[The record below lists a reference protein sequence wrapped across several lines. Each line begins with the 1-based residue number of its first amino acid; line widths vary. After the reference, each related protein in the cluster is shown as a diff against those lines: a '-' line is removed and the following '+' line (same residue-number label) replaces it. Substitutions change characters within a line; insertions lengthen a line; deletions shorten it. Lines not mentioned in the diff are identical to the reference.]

1 MIRIAIVDDEKVIR
15 EQIKKLVEKKQID
28 CEIDTYGTGEDLL
41 KADSVYDIIFLDI
54 QMDGMNGI
62 DTARALRQ
70 KADNTVLIF
79 ITGVKEYVFD
89 AFDVAAFH
97 YLIKPIEENKFW
109 EVCDR
114 AVLAVTKKKQ
124 NPSGQIFIKTRSQSI
139 TLDQSNVLYIESRA
153 KKVEIHTKTNIV
165 EAYAA
170 ISELEKQL
178 VGSFYRCHRGYLVN
192 MAFIAGY
199 ADYSSVTSKQ
209 AEKKATETT
218 SANNGVVYEKS
229 EPASTNKATYSINKM
244 SDADRA
250 ALVKQLKA
258 DQASREQQLT
268 SLVHKMMSGQ
278 AKTYGQATDMW
289 KFLASG
295 DYTVDAATKAQAQKD
310 ISEDGY
316 WGVKQTSQRLFDFAC
331 ALAGD
336 DVDKMKEMQAAVEKG
351 FKQATGAW
359 GRELPS
365 ICKDTFDATN
375 KLFDDYYAS
384 KEEQTE

>member
-15 EQIKKLVEKKQID
+15 EQIKKLVEKKQND

-54 QMDGMNGI
+54 QMNGMNGI

-79 ITGVKEYVFD
+79 ITSVKEYVFD

-192 MAFIAGY
+192 MAFIAAY
-199 ADYSSVTSKQ
+199 ENDSITL
-209 AEKKATETT
+209 
-218 SANNGVVYEKS
+218 NNGETIILSKDKYSEFVKVYMR
-229 EPASTNKATYSINKM
+229 Y
-244 SDADRA
+244 
-250 ALVKQLKA
+250 LKNGGGIF
-258 DQASREQQLT
+258 
-268 SLVHKMMSGQ
+268 V
-278 AKTYGQATDMW
+278 
-289 KFLASG
+289 
-295 DYTVDAATKAQAQKD
+295 
-310 ISEDGY
+310 
-316 WGVKQTSQRLFDFAC
+316 
-331 ALAGD
+331 
-336 DVDKMKEMQAAVEKG
+336 
-351 FKQATGAW
+351 
-359 GRELPS
+359 
-365 ICKDTFDATN
+365 
-375 KLFDDYYAS
+375 
-384 KEEQTE
+384 

>member
-1 MIRIAIVDDEKVIR
+1 MI
-15 EQIKKLVEKKQID
+15 EKKQTD

-54 QMDGMNGI
+54 QMKGMNGI
-62 DTARALRQ
+62 ETAKALRQ

-89 AFDVAAFH
+89 AFDVSAFH

-114 AVLAVTKKKQ
+114 AVLEVTKKKQ

-139 TLDQSNVLYIESRA
+139 TLEQSDVMYIESRA

-199 ADYSSVTSKQ
+199 ENDSITL
-209 AEKKATETT
+209 
-218 SANNGVVYEKS
+218 NNGETIILSKDKYSEFVKVYMR
-229 EPASTNKATYSINKM
+229 Y
-244 SDADRA
+244 
-250 ALVKQLKA
+250 LKNGGGIF
-258 DQASREQQLT
+258 
-268 SLVHKMMSGQ
+268 V
-278 AKTYGQATDMW
+278 
-289 KFLASG
+289 
-295 DYTVDAATKAQAQKD
+295 
-310 ISEDGY
+310 
-316 WGVKQTSQRLFDFAC
+316 
-331 ALAGD
+331 
-336 DVDKMKEMQAAVEKG
+336 
-351 FKQATGAW
+351 
-359 GRELPS
+359 
-365 ICKDTFDATN
+365 
-375 KLFDDYYAS
+375 
-384 KEEQTE
+384 

>member
-79 ITGVKEYVFD
+79 ITSVKEYVFD
-89 AFDVAAFH
+89 AFDVATFH

-114 AVLAVTKKKQ
+114 AVLEVTKKKQ

-139 TLDQSNVLYIESRA
+139 TLEQSDVLYIESRA

-199 ADYSSVTSKQ
+199 ENDSITL
-209 AEKKATETT
+209 
-218 SANNGVVYEKS
+218 NNGETIILSKDKYSEFVKVYMR
-229 EPASTNKATYSINKM
+229 Y
-244 SDADRA
+244 
-250 ALVKQLKA
+250 LKNGGGIF
-258 DQASREQQLT
+258 
-268 SLVHKMMSGQ
+268 V
-278 AKTYGQATDMW
+278 
-289 KFLASG
+289 
-295 DYTVDAATKAQAQKD
+295 
-310 ISEDGY
+310 
-316 WGVKQTSQRLFDFAC
+316 
-331 ALAGD
+331 
-336 DVDKMKEMQAAVEKG
+336 
-351 FKQATGAW
+351 
-359 GRELPS
+359 
-365 ICKDTFDATN
+365 
-375 KLFDDYYAS
+375 
-384 KEEQTE
+384 

>member
-15 EQIKKLVEKKQID
+15 EQIKKLVEKKQND

-54 QMDGMNGI
+54 QMNGMNGI

-199 ADYSSVTSKQ
+199 ENDSITLNNEETIILSKDKYSEFVKVYMRYL
-209 AEKKATETT
+209 K
-218 SANNGVVYEKS
+218 NGGGIFV
-229 EPASTNKATYSINKM
+229 
-244 SDADRA
+244 
-250 ALVKQLKA
+250 
-258 DQASREQQLT
+258 
-268 SLVHKMMSGQ
+268 
-278 AKTYGQATDMW
+278 
-289 KFLASG
+289 
-295 DYTVDAATKAQAQKD
+295 
-310 ISEDGY
+310 
-316 WGVKQTSQRLFDFAC
+316 
-331 ALAGD
+331 
-336 DVDKMKEMQAAVEKG
+336 
-351 FKQATGAW
+351 
-359 GRELPS
+359 
-365 ICKDTFDATN
+365 
-375 KLFDDYYAS
+375 
-384 KEEQTE
+384 

>member
-41 KADSVYDIIFLDI
+41 KADSVYEIVFLDI
-54 QMDGMNGI
+54 QMEGMNGI
-62 DTARALRQ
+62 ETAKALRQ

-97 YLIKPIEENKFW
+97 YLIKPIEEKKFW

-114 AVLAVTKKKQ
+114 AVLEVTKKKQ

-139 TLDQSNVLYIESRA
+139 TLEQSDVLYIESRA

-192 MAFIAGY
+192 MAFIMEYGN
-199 ADYSSVTSKQ
+199 DSITLHNGETIILSKDKYSEFVKVYMRYL
-209 AEKKATETT
+209 K
-218 SANNGVVYEKS
+218 NGGGIFV
-229 EPASTNKATYSINKM
+229 
-244 SDADRA
+244 
-250 ALVKQLKA
+250 
-258 DQASREQQLT
+258 
-268 SLVHKMMSGQ
+268 
-278 AKTYGQATDMW
+278 
-289 KFLASG
+289 
-295 DYTVDAATKAQAQKD
+295 
-310 ISEDGY
+310 
-316 WGVKQTSQRLFDFAC
+316 
-331 ALAGD
+331 
-336 DVDKMKEMQAAVEKG
+336 
-351 FKQATGAW
+351 
-359 GRELPS
+359 
-365 ICKDTFDATN
+365 
-375 KLFDDYYAS
+375 
-384 KEEQTE
+384 

>member
-15 EQIKKLVEKKQID
+15 EQIKKLIEKKQTD

-178 VGSFYRCHRGYLVN
+178 VGSFYRCHRVYLVN

-199 ADYSSVTSKQ
+199 ENASITL
-209 AEKKATETT
+209 
-218 SANNGVVYEKS
+218 NNGETIILSKDKYSEFVKVYMR
-229 EPASTNKATYSINKM
+229 Y
-244 SDADRA
+244 
-250 ALVKQLKA
+250 LKNGGGIF
-258 DQASREQQLT
+258 
-268 SLVHKMMSGQ
+268 V
-278 AKTYGQATDMW
+278 
-289 KFLASG
+289 
-295 DYTVDAATKAQAQKD
+295 
-310 ISEDGY
+310 
-316 WGVKQTSQRLFDFAC
+316 
-331 ALAGD
+331 
-336 DVDKMKEMQAAVEKG
+336 
-351 FKQATGAW
+351 
-359 GRELPS
+359 
-365 ICKDTFDATN
+365 
-375 KLFDDYYAS
+375 
-384 KEEQTE
+384 

>member
-15 EQIKKLVEKKQID
+15 EQIKKLVEKKQND

-54 QMDGMNGI
+54 QMNGMNGI

-79 ITGVKEYVFD
+79 ITSVKEYVFD
-89 AFDVAAFH
+89 AFDVATFH

-114 AVLAVTKKKQ
+114 AVLEVTKKKQ

-139 TLDQSNVLYIESRA
+139 TLEQSDVLYIESRA

-199 ADYSSVTSKQ
+199 ENDSITL
-209 AEKKATETT
+209 
-218 SANNGVVYEKS
+218 NNGETIILSKDKYSEFVKVYMR
-229 EPASTNKATYSINKM
+229 Y
-244 SDADRA
+244 
-250 ALVKQLKA
+250 LKNGGGIF
-258 DQASREQQLT
+258 
-268 SLVHKMMSGQ
+268 V
-278 AKTYGQATDMW
+278 
-289 KFLASG
+289 
-295 DYTVDAATKAQAQKD
+295 
-310 ISEDGY
+310 
-316 WGVKQTSQRLFDFAC
+316 
-331 ALAGD
+331 
-336 DVDKMKEMQAAVEKG
+336 
-351 FKQATGAW
+351 
-359 GRELPS
+359 
-365 ICKDTFDATN
+365 
-375 KLFDDYYAS
+375 
-384 KEEQTE
+384 